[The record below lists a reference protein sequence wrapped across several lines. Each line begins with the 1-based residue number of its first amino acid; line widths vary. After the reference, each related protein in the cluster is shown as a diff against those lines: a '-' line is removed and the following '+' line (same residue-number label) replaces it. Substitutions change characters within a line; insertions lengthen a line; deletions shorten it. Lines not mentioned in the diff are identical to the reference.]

1 MAHAFIVFLQDRKA
15 ASSIEYGMLAFGIA
29 VAIVVA
35 VLALGT
41 ELTNSYTSVDTAM
54 K

>member
-1 MAHAFIVFLQDRKA
+1 MLRVFFDFLQDRKA
-15 ASSIEYGMLAFGIA
+15 ASSIEYGMLAFGVA

-35 VLALGT
+35 VISLGSD
-41 ELTNSYTSVDTAM
+41 LTNSYTSVDTAM